1 MKTKL
6 PSAIVY
12 GWNKL
17 GKYYLKPSIHSDE
30 NLNEDVVVYSLNDN
44 LNLDIDKKYYEP
56 DVIIILEY
64 KDKNISEIEL
74 ANNILLKSNEQIC
87 KNKRP
92 YFSIFTSAFNTKS
105 KIIRTY
111 KSLKN
116 QIFEDWEWTILDDS
130 KDDKTWKIILELSE
144 SDIRIRPHKIFPLS
158 NGNIG
163 LVKNRAT
170 SLSSGLWLV
179 ELDHDDELL
188 DNCLLECFNAI
199 QKHPDSEFFYSDFCE
214 VYEDGKMKFYDYK
227 TENDW
232 YGRVDNRYAFGYAG
246 NVWENYKDKKYL
258 RHNFCDINPLTI
270 RYNLS
275 MPNHV
280 RVWKKSFYDMIG
292 GHNKSL
298 PIADDFELIIRTFL
312 KTKITHIKK
321 MLYIQWNNND
331 SAVDNN
337 SIDINRRCRMIK
349 DFYDKKIH
357 NRILELGFNDWFWD
371 YENNKSFKLNM
382 SNSKKLFYDKECVL
396 NYVYE

>member
-6 PSAIVY
+6 PSGIVY
-12 GWNKL
+12 GWNRL
-17 GKYYLKPSIHSDE
+17 GKYHLRTTLHLDE
-30 NLNEDVVVYSLNDN
+30 NLNEDVIAYSLYDKSNI
-44 LNLDIDKKYYEP
+44 DIDKKKYDP
-56 DVIIILEY
+56 DIVIFL
-64 KDKNISEIEL
+64 KDKDISEIEL
-74 ANNILLKSNEQIC
+74 ANDILIKSNEQIC
-87 KNKRP
+87 KNQKP

-111 KSLKN
+111 ESLKN

-130 KDDKTWKIILELSE
+130 KDDETWKIILELSE
-144 SDIRIRPHKIFPLS
+144 SDVRIKPHKIFPFS

-163 LVKNRAT
+163 LVKNRTA
-170 SLSSGLWLV
+170 SLSSGVWLV

-188 DNCLLECFNAI
+188 DNCLLECFSATKKYPN
-199 QKHPDSEFFYSDFCE
+199 SEFFYSDFCE
-214 VYEDGKMKFYDYK
+214 VYEDGTMKSYDHK

-232 YGRVDNRYAFGYAG
+232 YARADNRYAFGYAG
-246 NVWENYKDKKYL
+246 NVWEIYKDKKYL
-258 RHNFCDINPLTI
+258 RHHFCDINPLTI
-270 RYNLS
+270 RYNIS

-280 RVWKKSFYDMIG
+280 RVWKKSFYDRIG

-298 PIADDFELIIRTFL
+298 PVADDFELIIRTFL
-312 KTKITHIKK
+312 ETKITHIKK
-321 MLYIQWNNND
+321 MLYVQWNNNN
-331 SAVDNN
+331 STVDNN

-357 NRILELGFNDWFWD
+357 DRILELGCNDWYWD

-382 SNSKKLFYDKECVL
+382 SDSKKLFHENECVL